1 MKTEMIGRFNVLLNE
16 VFMVCD
22 TDMWI
27 YDQEPD
33 YDNHIC
39 PLAGVSNY
47 CIYGHGEACS
57 TCEALLAYDKY
68 CEDIENS

>member
-1 MKTEMIGRFNVLLNE
+1 M
-16 VFMVCD
+16 CD
-22 TDMWI
+22 NDMWI

-68 CEDIENS
+68 CEDIIDNKTAPEGLPPSEA

>member
-1 MKTEMIGRFNVLLNE
+1 M
-16 VFMVCD
+16 CD
-22 TDMWI
+22 NDMWI